1 MPTCKLT
8 RSYGFT
14 YVEMLA
20 SLAIISLIASISF
33 PLWVVQHER
42 EKEHDLRLALRE
54 IRTAID
60 AYKQAYDE
68 HRIEQREGSYG
79 YPLSL
84 RELVEGVEDVST
96 PDRRKLYFLRRIPL
110 NPYMAANVPREE
122 HWIPLGYR
130 ELGKE
135 QRGGDEV
142 FDIRPSKVPDS

>member
-1 MPTCKLT
+1 MHA
-8 RSYGFT
+8 RGFT
-14 YVEMLA
+14 YIEMLA

-33 PLWVVQHER
+33 PLWTLQQER

-60 AYKQAYDE
+60 AYKHAYDE
-68 HRIEQREGSYG
+68 HRIEQHEGSYG
-79 YPLSL
+79 YPKNLA
-84 RELVEGVEDVST
+84 ELVEGVEDAST

-110 NPYMAANVPREE
+110 NPYMAADVPREE

-135 QRGGDEV
+135 QRAGDEM
-142 FDIRPSKVPDS
+142 FDIKPQGLSLDQDVSK